1 MEALQAPKSL
11 LLYYLL
17 QLFTTLSSILRLV
30 VCNACNALLALQR
43 VTLSTPLAL
52 KTPLNKTATSL
63 SSAQTIRRLGRI
75 CFSIAPYK
83 PLNRFIRPFSV
94 LGWYLARKPVKAP
107 FWAFSRGVG

>member
-1 MEALQAPKSL
+1 MKALQAPKSL

-17 QLFTTLSSILRLV
+17 QLFTTFYNPFQHFTALRLV

-83 PLNRFIRPFSV
+83 PLNRFISPFSG
-94 LGWYLARKPVKAP
+94 LGWYLLIVLL
-107 FWAFSRGVG
+107 